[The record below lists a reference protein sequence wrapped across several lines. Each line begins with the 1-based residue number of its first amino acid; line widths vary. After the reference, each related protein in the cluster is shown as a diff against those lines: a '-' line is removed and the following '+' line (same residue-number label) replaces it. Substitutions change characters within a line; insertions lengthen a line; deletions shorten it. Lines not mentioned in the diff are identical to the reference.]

1 MTRQS
6 GFTLLEL
13 VIALAIF
20 SLLSLGSWR
29 LYEGLLR
36 VQEQVSAHE
45 QALRSLQRAL
55 SVLERDLMQLA
66 VSTEAP
72 ALRLRQGELSLLRG
86 NWRNPLDQPRSERQE
101 VSYRLEAHSLW
112 RHSRSPGLA
121 PPLQQ
126 VLLGDV
132 RQWRWRFHDPRVGWR
147 SDWPAG
153 AKLPRAIEVTL
164 SAGRFDGIRRVIL
177 LPEDA

>member
-1 MTRQS
+1 MTRQA

-36 VQEQVSAHE
+36 VQAQVADHE
-45 QALRSLQRAL
+45 QALRSLQRAVA
-55 SVLERDLMQLA
+55 VLERDLMQVA
-66 VSTEAP
+66 ASGNSP
-72 ALRLRQGELSLLRG
+72 ALRLHQGELSLQRG
-86 NWRNPLDQPRSERQE
+86 NWRNPLDQPRSERQA
-101 VSYRLEAHSLW
+101 VSYRLEAQRLW
-112 RHSRSPGLA
+112 RHSRSPELA
-121 PPLQQ
+121 IPHKQ

-132 RQWRWRFHDPRVGWR
+132 RELRWRFHDPRAGWR

-153 AKLPRAIEVTL
+153 AKLPRAVEVTL
-164 SAGRFDGIRRVIL
+164 STGRFDGIRRVIL
-177 LPEDA
+177 LPEPA